1 LEAIAALHQVAL
13 APRARIVDALCQP
26 AVPVAVH
33 EDEYIP
39 NVQRRAF
46 VRVIVARVISWA

>member
-26 AVPVAVH
+26 AVLIAVH